1 MALIDLFV
9 ERDKKEKV
17 KAKPEV
23 AGPSTRQV
31 MINITTDANPSD
43 VVNSSLVEDF
53 LNKFRKVL
61 ADENARNFPGNDYFE
76 FFQMKQAMTAPIP
89 EDIKYQAVFAGWGAS
104 GKQSKDT
111 LISTAKSYLGIL
123 DRDIAD
129 VEAALKSQYDQTV
142 GKNLSLIS
150 EKRLQIQN
158 LSNQISNLESEIES
172 LGAGN
177 KDREVE
183 IVSQKNAFTVAS
195 KQIREEILTEIDN
208 ITKYIH

>member
-17 KAKPEV
+17 KEKPQVTESARQTEMV
-23 AGPSTRQV
+23 TVTSYPNIST
-31 MINITTDANPSD
+31 
-43 VVNSSLVEDF
+43 VNMSLVQDF

-76 FFQMKQAMTAPIP
+76 FFQMKQAMAAPIP
-89 EDIKYQAVFAGWGAS
+89 EDIKYQTVFAGWGAS

-172 LGAGN
+172 LGEGN
-177 KDREVE
+177 KNQEVE
-183 IVSQKNAFTVAS
+183 IVSQREAFAIAS
-195 KQIREEILTEIDN
+195 KQIREEVLTEIDK
-208 ITKYIH
+208 ITKYIQ